1 MGYNKARNKEDKD
14 MKEFIK
20 ILLCFLFGALFVTI
34 IMFAWVGFE
43 TICM

>member
-1 MGYNKARNKEDKD
+1 

-20 ILLCFLFGALFVTI
+20 LLLCFLFGALFVSI

-43 TICM
+43 SIFM